1 MLKKISIKNFKSIE
15 EDTIEL
21 GRVNV
26 FIGANGCG
34 KSSLLEAIAFGS
46 AIKDNGKIHN
56 SNLIDK
62 GVRIA
67 KPSLIKSSFLKKKSK
82 ESVEILFDFGIDN
95 QVDLKIIAEEENS
108 IYTDWIDSNILNT
121 FKNLTNFYKN
131 LSTIKNPQDLE
142 KIYQD
147 VLYISNKSSI
157 NKNNKTEIALE
168 DLKGS
173 LRNLVQQ
180 ENKEN
185 YRNYLSDSFSSW
197 ISEFLI
203 YMPTT
208 LALRGYISQSDTEP
222 LGIYGERLDILLEQF
237 DEKEAK
243 QLLKY
248 NYLIDWLDDFGVDK
262 NYKLEEYALKMHGS
276 SSRLFFRDK
285 YMKKSNNIFSSEN
298 ANEGVLHLLFYLA
311 LFISKETPKFFAID
325 NIETNLNP
333 HLCRFLMKEVC
344 LLAKKHDKQVLI
356 TTHNPAILDGLNLKD
371 EEIKLFEVNRTAEG
385 STHTRQI
392 KFKPKNNKDGQEISY
407 KLSELWTR
415 GLLGAIPKNF

>member
-142 KIYQD
+142 KIFQD

-333 HLCRFLMKEVC
+333 HLCRFLMKKFVIS
-344 LLAKKHDKQVLI
+344 KK
-356 TTHNPAILDGLNLKD
+356 T
-371 EEIKLFEVNRTAEG
+371 
-385 STHTRQI
+385 
-392 KFKPKNNKDGQEISY
+392 
-407 KLSELWTR
+407 
-415 GLLGAIPKNF
+415 